1 MWQFYYL
8 LWMGQQD
15 QLHVKGCVCLEDHP
29 ERRFLGSA
37 ISYRHAYQI
46 ASQRLS
52 VRASIC
58 RRCVDDSMKES
69 GGSTLLPAP

>member
-8 LWMGQQD
+8 LRTEKQD
-15 QLHVKGCVCLEDHP
+15 HLHVKGCKCLEDHP

-46 ASQRLS
+46 ASQRLN

-58 RRCVDDSMKES
+58 RLSVDASMSET
-69 GGSTLLPAP
+69 GAGTLLPPS